1 MGLLGV
7 HARSDRDRAAVR
19 EAVRHLRAAPALPP
33 RDRPL
38 LHGVDHLRPLCLDG
52 DAHRRPRHPGARSRR
67 PYPARRRGDRRH
79 HPAAV
84 AWKMA
89 GRHGRGLRRVLRA
102 RACGRR
108 LADRQ
113 RLLALVLL
121 RQPAAR
127 RGRARRRLVRVR
139 APAGAREAHDRL
151 RRRTLAR
158 DRRRRGSPWRS
169 LGRDAVPVELS
180 DHHRPLPRRH
190 RALDRL
196 RPLGAADGGAHPSA
210 RPLRGEDVRG
220 RHRRLVL
227 GRSGDVRRDHL
238 RAALRPARARR
249 ERVVL
254 GRRAHPAHARD
265 HHDEHRR
272 RADRLPDRPL
282 PTPC

>member
-1 MGLLGV
+1 MGMLIAGRAIQGLGAGGLIPLAV
-7 HARSDRDRAAVR
+7 AAIGDII
-19 EAVRHLRAAPALPP
+19 PP
-33 RDRPL
+33 RSRGKWQGVTGVVFAASSVLGPAVGGWLTDNASWRWCFFVNLPL
-38 LHGVDHLRPLCLDG
+38 
-52 DAHRRPRHPGARSRR
+52 
-67 PYPARRRGDRRH
+67 
-79 HPAAV
+79 AAV
-84 AWKMA
+84 ALVVVWF
-89 GRHGRGLRRVLRA
+89 GFVRRPAPEKHTIDYVGA
-102 RACGRR
+102 
-108 LADRQ
+108 
-113 RLLALVLL
+113 LLL
-121 RQPAAR
+121 
-127 RGRARRRLVRVR
+127 
-139 APAGAREAHDRL
+139 D
-151 RRRTLAR
+151 
-158 DRRRRGSPWRS
+158 DRRRCGSPWRS

-196 RPLGAADGGAHPSA
+196 RPLGAAHGGAHPSA

-282 PTPC
+282 PRRADGRPAAPRASASSCSRRSASAPPSSPSSATSSSSASASG